1 MLNTP
6 WVILTE
12 VLMTAFIIWVI
23 RYMRSHTREFTIK
36 VLAVSLL
43 SLDMMGGMFDA
54 LLYYSVSGG
63 GFFGSILA
71 FNIAM
76 LFMSVALVYIFL
88 TGIKTRIT
96 ILSRNR
102 ALGISLVLVWNE
114 VSMALFLRILAYY
127 TNGLSSTLQIPDFFG
142 LSITNF
148 IFLAP
153 MIAEMLFFIFT
164 FTGNGL
170 DRRILLAILLMQIA
184 DPALLG
190 SSGPITPLL
199 IVYSILMLL
208 AIYIIFSYVYRNRS
222 NIGQKGKNLVSWFIF
237 IVVISAVG
245 LAEPIFVTRPFGI
258 SWLIFAISMV
268 LSMFF
273 YFLVVLGWF
282 TDGNIKSNEVSSTA
296 TL

>member
-23 RYMRSHTREFTIK
+23 RYMRTHAADFTIK

-88 TGIKTRIT
+88 TGIKTKIT
-96 ILSRNR
+96 VLSKNR
-102 ALGISLVLVWNE
+102 AMGMALVLVWNE

-127 TNGLSSTLQIPDFFG
+127 TSGLSSTLQIPDFFG

-153 MIAEMLFFIFT
+153 MIAEMLFFILT
-164 FTGNGL
+164 FAGNGL
-170 DRRILLAILLMQIA
+170 ERRILLAILLMQIA

-190 SSGPITPLL
+190 SSGPIIPLL

-208 AIYIIFSYVYRNRS
+208 AIYIIFSYVYRNRTNMGEHGRS
-222 NIGQKGKNLVSWFIF
+222 LVTWFIF
-237 IVVISAVG
+237 IVIISAIG
-245 LAEPIFVTRPFGI
+245 LAEPIVVTHPFGI
-258 SWLIFAISMV
+258 SWIIFAVSMV
-268 LSMFF
+268 VSMLF

-282 TDGNIKSNEVSSTA
+282 NKGHDKHPYSTGPA
-296 TL
+296 

>member
-23 RYMRSHTREFTIK
+23 RYMRTHAADFTIK

-88 TGIKTRIT
+88 TGIKTKIT
-96 ILSRNR
+96 VLSKNR
-102 ALGISLVLVWNE
+102 AMGMALVLVWNE

-127 TNGLSSTLQIPDFFG
+127 TSGLSSTLQIPDFFG

-153 MIAEMLFFIFT
+153 MIAEMLFFILT
-164 FTGNGL
+164 FAGNGL
-170 DRRILLAILLMQIA
+170 ERRIMLAILLMQIA

-190 SSGPITPLL
+190 SSGPIIPLL

-208 AIYIIFSYVYRNRS
+208 AIYIIFSYVYRNRT
-222 NIGQKGKNLVSWFIF
+222 NMGEHGRILVTWFIF
-237 IVVISAVG
+237 IVVISAIG
-245 LAEPIFVTRPFGI
+245 LAEPIVVTHPFGI
-258 SWLIFAISMV
+258 SWIIFAVSMV
-268 LSMFF
+268 VSMLF

-282 TDGNIKSNEVSSTA
+282 NKEHDKHPYSTGPA
-296 TL
+296 

>member
-23 RYMRSHTREFTIK
+23 RYMRTHAADFTIK

-88 TGIKTRIT
+88 TGIKTKIT
-96 ILSRNR
+96 VLSKNR
-102 ALGISLVLVWNE
+102 AMGMALVLVWNE

-127 TNGLSSTLQIPDFFG
+127 TSGLSSTLQIPDFFG

-153 MIAEMLFFIFT
+153 MIAEMLFFILT
-164 FTGNGL
+164 FAGNGL
-170 DRRILLAILLMQIA
+170 ERRIMLAILLMQIA

-190 SSGPITPLL
+190 SSGPIIPLL

-208 AIYIIFSYVYRNRS
+208 AIYIIFSYVYRNRT
-222 NIGQKGKNLVSWFIF
+222 NMGEHGRILVTWFIF
-237 IVVISAVG
+237 IVVISAIG
-245 LAEPIFVTRPFGI
+245 LAEPIVVTHPFGI
-258 SWLIFAISMV
+258 SWIIFAVSMV
-268 LSMFF
+268 VSMLF

-282 TDGNIKSNEVSSTA
+282 NIGHDKHPYSTGPA
-296 TL
+296 

>member
-23 RYMRSHTREFTIK
+23 RYMRTHAADFTIK

-88 TGIKTRIT
+88 TGIKTKIT
-96 ILSRNR
+96 VLSKNR
-102 ALGISLVLVWNE
+102 AMGMALVLVWNE

-127 TNGLSSTLQIPDFFG
+127 TSGLSSTLQIPDFFG

-153 MIAEMLFFIFT
+153 MIAEMLFFILT
-164 FTGNGL
+164 FAGNGL
-170 DRRILLAILLMQIA
+170 ERRIMLAILLMQIA

-190 SSGPITPLL
+190 SSGPIIPLL

-208 AIYIIFSYVYRNRS
+208 AIYIIFSYVYRNRTNMGEHGRS
-222 NIGQKGKNLVSWFIF
+222 LVTWFIF
-237 IVVISAVG
+237 IVIISAIG
-245 LAEPIFVTRPFGI
+245 LAEPIVVTHPFGI
-258 SWLIFAISMV
+258 SWIIFAVSMV
-268 LSMFF
+268 VSMLF

-282 TDGNIKSNEVSSTA
+282 NKGHDKHPYSTGPA
-296 TL
+296 

>member
-23 RYMRSHTREFTIK
+23 RYMRTHAADFTIK

-88 TGIKTRIT
+88 TGIKTKIT
-96 ILSRNR
+96 VLSKNR
-102 ALGISLVLVWNE
+102 AMGMALVLVWNE

-127 TNGLSSTLQIPDFFG
+127 TSGLSSTLQIPDFFG

-153 MIAEMLFFIFT
+153 MIAEMLFFILT
-164 FTGNGL
+164 FAGNGL
-170 DRRILLAILLMQIA
+170 ERRILLAILLMQIA

-190 SSGPITPLL
+190 SSGPIIPLL

-208 AIYIIFSYVYRNRS
+208 AIYIIFSYVYRNRT
-222 NIGQKGKNLVSWFIF
+222 NMGEHGRILVTWFIF
-237 IVVISAVG
+237 IVVISAIG
-245 LAEPIFVTRPFGI
+245 LAEPIVVTHPFGI
-258 SWLIFAISMV
+258 SWIIFAVSMV
-268 LSMFF
+268 VSMLF

-282 TDGNIKSNEVSSTA
+282 NKGHDKHPYSTGPA
-296 TL
+296 

>member
-1 MLNTP
+1 VLNTP

-23 RYMRSHTREFTIK
+23 RYMRTHAADFTIK

-88 TGIKTRIT
+88 TGIKTKIT
-96 ILSRNR
+96 VLSKNR
-102 ALGISLVLVWNE
+102 AMGMALVLVWNE

-127 TNGLSSTLQIPDFFG
+127 TSGLSSTLQIPDFFG

-153 MIAEMLFFIFT
+153 MIAEMLFFILT
-164 FTGNGL
+164 FAGNGL
-170 DRRILLAILLMQIA
+170 ERRILLAILLMQIA

-190 SSGPITPLL
+190 SSGPIIPLL

-208 AIYIIFSYVYRNRS
+208 AIYIIFSYVYRNRT
-222 NIGQKGKNLVSWFIF
+222 NMGEHGRILVTWFIF
-237 IVVISAVG
+237 IVVISAIG
-245 LAEPIFVTRPFGI
+245 LAEPIVVTHPFGI
-258 SWLIFAISMV
+258 SWIIFAVSMV
-268 LSMFF
+268 VSMLF

-282 TDGNIKSNEVSSTA
+282 NKGHDKHPYSTGPA
-296 TL
+296 

>member
-23 RYMRSHTREFTIK
+23 RYMRTHAADFTIK

-88 TGIKTRIT
+88 TGIKTKIT
-96 ILSRNR
+96 VLSKNR
-102 ALGISLVLVWNE
+102 AMGMALVLVWNE

-127 TNGLSSTLQIPDFFG
+127 TSGLSSTLQIPDFFG

-153 MIAEMLFFIFT
+153 MIAEMLFFILT
-164 FTGNGL
+164 FAGNGL
-170 DRRILLAILLMQIA
+170 ERRIMLAILLMQIA

-190 SSGPITPLL
+190 SSGPIIPLL

-208 AIYIIFSYVYRNRS
+208 AIYIIFSYVYRNRNNMGEHGRS
-222 NIGQKGKNLVSWFIF
+222 LVTWFIF
-237 IVVISAVG
+237 IVVISAIG
-245 LAEPIFVTRPFGI
+245 LAEPIVVTHPFGI
-258 SWLIFAISMV
+258 SWIIFAVSMV
-268 LSMFF
+268 VSMLF

-282 TDGNIKSNEVSSTA
+282 NKGNDKHPYSTGPA
-296 TL
+296 

>member
-23 RYMRSHTREFTIK
+23 RYMRYHNEDFTIR

-63 GFFGSILA
+63 GFFGSILS

-88 TGIKTRIT
+88 TGIKTHIT
-96 ILSRNR
+96 TLTRNR
-102 ALGISLVLVWNE
+102 SLGMALVLVWNE

-127 TNGLSSTLQIPDFFG
+127 TEGLSTTLQIPDFFG

-164 FTGNGL
+164 FTGDGL
-170 DRRILLAILLMQIA
+170 ERRILLSIFLMQVA

-190 SSGPITPLL
+190 NAGPIIPLL
-199 IVYSILMLL
+199 IIYSILMLL

-222 NIGQKGKNLVSWFIF
+222 KIAGTGRNLVAWFIF
-237 IVVISAVG
+237 IVVVSAAG
-245 LAEPIFVTRPFGI
+245 LAEPIFVTGPFGI
-258 SWLIFAISMV
+258 SWLIFASSMV
-268 LSMFF
+268 ISMFF

-282 TDGNIKSNEVSSTA
+282 HYGSKMEVRNADAQPS
-296 TL
+296 

>member
-23 RYMRSHTREFTIK
+23 RYMRTHAADFTIK

-88 TGIKTRIT
+88 TGIKTKIT
-96 ILSRNR
+96 VLSKNR
-102 ALGISLVLVWNE
+102 AMGMALVLVWNE

-127 TNGLSSTLQIPDFFG
+127 TSGLSSTLQIPDFFG

-153 MIAEMLFFIFT
+153 MIAEMLFFILT
-164 FTGNGL
+164 FAGNGL
-170 DRRILLAILLMQIA
+170 ERRILLAILLMQIA

-190 SSGPITPLL
+190 SSGPIIPLL

-208 AIYIIFSYVYRNRS
+208 AIYIIFSYVYRNRTNMGEHGRS
-222 NIGQKGKNLVSWFIF
+222 LVTWFIF
-237 IVVISAVG
+237 IVIISAIG
-245 LAEPIFVTRPFGI
+245 LAEPIVVTHPFGI
-258 SWLIFAISMV
+258 SWIIFAVSMV
-268 LSMFF
+268 VSMLF

-282 TDGNIKSNEVSSTA
+282 NIGHDKHPYSTGPA
-296 TL
+296 

>member
-23 RYMRSHTREFTIK
+23 RYMRTHAADFTIK

-88 TGIKTRIT
+88 TGIKTKIT
-96 ILSRNR
+96 VLSKNR
-102 ALGISLVLVWNE
+102 AMGMALVLVWNE

-127 TNGLSSTLQIPDFFG
+127 TSGLSSTLQIPDFFG

-153 MIAEMLFFIFT
+153 MIAEMLFFILT
-164 FTGNGL
+164 FAGNGL
-170 DRRILLAILLMQIA
+170 ERRILLAILLMQIA

-190 SSGPITPLL
+190 SSGPIIPLL

-208 AIYIIFSYVYRNRS
+208 AIYIIFSYVYRNRT
-222 NIGQKGKNLVSWFIF
+222 NMGEHGRILVTWFIF
-237 IVVISAVG
+237 IVVISAIG
-245 LAEPIFVTRPFGI
+245 LAEPIVVTHPFGI
-258 SWLIFAISMV
+258 SWIIFAVSMV
-268 LSMFF
+268 VSMLF

-282 TDGNIKSNEVSSTA
+282 NIGHDKHPYSTGPA
-296 TL
+296 

>member
-23 RYMRSHTREFTIK
+23 RYMRTHAADFTIK

-88 TGIKTRIT
+88 TGIKTKIT
-96 ILSRNR
+96 VLSKNR
-102 ALGISLVLVWNE
+102 AMGMALVLVWNE

-127 TNGLSSTLQIPDFFG
+127 TSGLSSTLQIPDFFG

-153 MIAEMLFFIFT
+153 MIAEMLFFILT
-164 FTGNGL
+164 FAGNGL
-170 DRRILLAILLMQIA
+170 ERRIMLAILLMQIA

-190 SSGPITPLL
+190 SSGPIIPLL

-208 AIYIIFSYVYRNRS
+208 AIYIIFSYVYRNRT
-222 NIGQKGKNLVSWFIF
+222 NMGEHGRILVTWFIF
-237 IVVISAVG
+237 IVVISAIG
-245 LAEPIFVTRPFGI
+245 LAEPIVVTHPFGI
-258 SWLIFAISMV
+258 SWIIFAVSMV
-268 LSMFF
+268 VSMLF

-282 TDGNIKSNEVSSTA
+282 NKGHDKHPYSTGPA
-296 TL
+296 

>member
-23 RYMRSHTREFTIK
+23 RYMRTHAADFTIK

-88 TGIKTRIT
+88 TGIKTKIT
-96 ILSRNR
+96 VLSKNR
-102 ALGISLVLVWNE
+102 AMGMALVLVWNE

-127 TNGLSSTLQIPDFFG
+127 TSGLSSTLQIPDFFG

-153 MIAEMLFFIFT
+153 MIAEMLFFILT
-164 FTGNGL
+164 FAGNGL
-170 DRRILLAILLMQIA
+170 ERRILLAILLMQIA

-190 SSGPITPLL
+190 SSGPIIPLL

-208 AIYIIFSYVYRNRS
+208 AIYIIFSYVYRNRTNMGEHGRS
-222 NIGQKGKNLVSWFIF
+222 LVTWFIF
-237 IVVISAVG
+237 IVVISAIG
-245 LAEPIFVTRPFGI
+245 LAEPIVVTHPFGI
-258 SWLIFAISMV
+258 SWIIFAVSMV
-268 LSMFF
+268 VSMLF

-282 TDGNIKSNEVSSTA
+282 NKGHDKHPYSTGPA
-296 TL
+296 

>member
-23 RYMRSHTREFTIK
+23 RYMRTHAADFTIK

-63 GFFGSILA
+63 GVFGSILA

-88 TGIKTRIT
+88 TGIKTKIT
-96 ILSRNR
+96 VLSKNR
-102 ALGISLVLVWNE
+102 AMGMALVLVWNE

-127 TNGLSSTLQIPDFFG
+127 TSGLSSTLQIPDFFG

-153 MIAEMLFFIFT
+153 MIAEMLFFILT
-164 FTGNGL
+164 FAGNGL
-170 DRRILLAILLMQIA
+170 ERRILLAILLMQIA

-190 SSGPITPLL
+190 SSGPIIPLL

-208 AIYIIFSYVYRNRS
+208 AIYIIFSYVYRNRT
-222 NIGQKGKNLVSWFIF
+222 NMGEHGRILVTWFIF
-237 IVVISAVG
+237 IVVISAIG
-245 LAEPIFVTRPFGI
+245 LAEPIVVTHPFGI
-258 SWLIFAISMV
+258 SWIIFAVSMV
-268 LSMFF
+268 VSMLF

-282 TDGNIKSNEVSSTA
+282 NIGHDKHPYSTGPA
-296 TL
+296 

>member
-23 RYMRSHTREFTIK
+23 RYMRTHAADFTIK

-88 TGIKTRIT
+88 TGIKTKIT
-96 ILSRNR
+96 VLSKNR
-102 ALGISLVLVWNE
+102 AMGMALVLVWNE

-127 TNGLSSTLQIPDFFG
+127 TSGLSSTLQIPDFFG

-153 MIAEMLFFIFT
+153 MIAEMLFFILT
-164 FTGNGL
+164 FAGNGL
-170 DRRILLAILLMQIA
+170 ERRIMLAILLMQIA

-190 SSGPITPLL
+190 SSGPIIPLL

-208 AIYIIFSYVYRNRS
+208 AIYIIFSYVYRNRTNMGEHGRS
-222 NIGQKGKNLVSWFIF
+222 LVTWFIF
-237 IVVISAVG
+237 IVVISAIG
-245 LAEPIFVTRPFGI
+245 LAEPIVVTHPFGI
-258 SWLIFAISMV
+258 SWIIFAVSMV
-268 LSMFF
+268 VSMLF

-282 TDGNIKSNEVSSTA
+282 NKGHDKHPYSTGPA
-296 TL
+296 